1 MGRENRKERS
11 MKLRKVFFP
20 VTLLILCLWMMS
32 GCTEKEEVSEP
43 EVELELMMHKR
54 EDMESMQKL
63 VDAFE
68 ASQNRIRIRVNMVP
82 NVDMELRVRAVE
94 GTLPDLIQLNGLQAR
109 ETMEFVQGGYLTDL
123 SGEPFMEQVK
133 DELLPYLKYEEQLF
147 LFPMTLSYEG
157 IFVNEKLLDIY
168 GYEIPDTFEEL
179 MQTAENLEEQGEIP
193 FLFADGDGWSTRMTW
208 EGIETAMRGTC
219 AEFWEKISLGETSFE
234 EDALTRECLE
244 ILNEIHRYGQENSS
258 ETTYD
263 EAVER
268 FAAGEAAFFPQGS
281 WSYQAM
287 KQENSGLQVQL
298 IPFPVPEGQE
308 QKVTFWVDSNLAVTK
323 QSAHAEEAMEFL
335 EFIADP
341 EHMEI
346 YTSAQNAFSCL
357 EGIDGEVSYAEELEQ
372 RREHIT
378 VVYEA
383 VGLPWEVAQYRDY
396 EIRSVLGGGEEWQ
409 SYLRECTSLLR
420 EYGEAYRKIKE
431 KTG

>member
-1 MGRENRKERS
+1 
-11 MKLRKVFFP
+11 MKLRKAFFP
-20 VTLLILCLWMMS
+20 AALLMLCLWVLS
-32 GCTEKEEVSEP
+32 GCTEKEDVPEP
-43 EVELELMMHKR
+43 TVELELMMHKR

-68 ASQNRIRIRVNMVP
+68 ASQDRIRIRVNMVP

-94 GTLPDLIQLNGLQAR
+94 GRLPDLLQLNGLQAR
-109 ETMEFVQGGYLTDL
+109 ETMEFVQGGYLADL
-123 SGEPFMEQVK
+123 SGKAFMGQVK
-133 DELLPYLKYEEQLF
+133 EELLPYLRYDGELL

-157 IFVNEKLLDIY
+157 IFVNEKMLKDY
-168 GYEIPDTFEEL
+168 GCEIPDTFEEL
-179 MQTAENLEEQGEIP
+179 MQTAENLAEQGETP

-208 EGIETAMRGTC
+208 EGIETALRGTC

-234 EDALTRECLE
+234 EDTLTRESLE
-244 ILNEIHRYGQENSS
+244 ILNEIHRYGQENSA

-268 FAAGEAAFFPQGS
+268 FAEGEAAFFPQGS

-287 KQENSGLQVQL
+287 EQERSGLQVQL
-298 IPFPVPEGQE
+298 IPFPVPQGQE
-308 QKVTFWVDSNLAVTK
+308 QKVTFWVDSNLAVTR

-346 YTSAQNAFSCL
+346 YTSAQNAFCCL
-357 EGIDGEVSYAEELEQ
+357 EGTDEEVSYAEELEQ
-372 RREHIT
+372 RRDHIT

-383 VGLPWEVAQYRDY
+383 VGLPWEVAQYRDS
-396 EIRSVLGGGEEWQ
+396 EIRSVLGGGEEEWQ

-420 EYGEAYRKIKE
+420 EYGETYRKIKE